1 MPRIPDEFSQ
11 VSRLQTSDFCP
22 ASLRALCSYHS
33 TLSKV
38 TEVPECPSWILHGGR
53 LRHSKADYF
62 SIGLFRTK
70 SGESLFLMEQT
81 ETALVVLLSTTIR
94 GRTYVLLSLRTEPGL
109 IGLTNLSTTIQST
122 PSNYLRRHGGKK
134 TPFIEIASEPSRH
147 GKVLYDG
154 KHHDWGNYY
163 LNKTKRF
170 LVIHV
175 ENPPD
180 APSGFCWVELEVAR
194 SLLAEDNLITNDL
207 RVCLPLVL
215 NHQTAVPGRL
225 FENAPTNDV
234 THLGESDFLPNAV
247 DSRGTKVSFY
257 RTETQTREVASW
269 IQPLLVPREAM
280 KLELSF
286 CEENGSR
293 LFAIKRGTRPG
304 LLGCH
309 LWFPAEVKGGH
320 VAQRVLTSAEGGRFW
335 KFQIQ
340 ITLRHVES
348 RSAAIPSQESLT
360 WVTEVELAA
369 LVAQPLQ
376 TSLEL
381 RMAWSLVISRLT
393 GLKPNA

>member
-1 MPRIPDEFSQ
+1 
-11 VSRLQTSDFCP
+11 
-22 ASLRALCSYHS
+22 
-33 TLSKV
+33 
-38 TEVPECPSWILHGGR
+38 
-53 LRHSKADYF
+53 
-62 SIGLFRTK
+62 
-70 SGESLFLMEQT
+70 MEQT
-81 ETALVVLLSTTIR
+81 ETALVVLLATAIL
-94 GRTYVLLSLRTEPGL
+94 GRSYVLLNLRTEPGL

-134 TPFIEIASEPSRH
+134 TPFIEIAADPSRH

-180 APSGFCWVELEVAR
+180 APSGYCWVELEVAR

-207 RVCLPLVL
+207 RVCLPIVL
-215 NHQTAVPGRL
+215 NHKAAVPGRL
-225 FENAPTNDV
+225 LENAPTNDV
-234 THLGESDFLPNAV
+234 THLGKSGFLPDAV

-257 RTETQTREVASW
+257 RTKTETREVATW

-280 KLELSF
+280 KLELGF
-286 CEENGSR
+286 CEEDGLR
-293 LFAIKRGTRPG
+293 FFAIRRETQPG
-304 LLGCH
+304 LLGGQ

-320 VAQRVLTSAEGGRFW
+320 VAQRVSTSAEGGRFW
-335 KFQIQ
+335 QFEIQ

-348 RSAAIPSQESLT
+348 RRAAIPPQESLA
-360 WVTEVELAA
+360 WVTEAELAA

-381 RMAWSLVISRLT
+381 RMAWSLAISRQS
-393 GLKPNA
+393 GLKSKA

>member
-1 MPRIPDEFSQ
+1 
-11 VSRLQTSDFCP
+11 
-22 ASLRALCSYHS
+22 
-33 TLSKV
+33 
-38 TEVPECPSWILHGGR
+38 
-53 LRHSKADYF
+53 
-62 SIGLFRTK
+62 
-70 SGESLFLMEQT
+70 
-81 ETALVVLLSTTIR
+81 
-94 GRTYVLLSLRTEPGL
+94 LLSLRTEPGL

-122 PSNYLRRHGGKK
+122 PSNYLRRHGGKA

-147 GKVLYDG
+147 GKFLYDG

-175 ENPPD
+175 GNPPD
-180 APSGFCWVELEVAR
+180 APSGYCWVELEVAR

>member
-1 MPRIPDEFSQ
+1 MSKFETTDFS
-11 VSRLQTSDFCP
+11 P
-22 ASLRALCSYHS
+22 ASLRALCSDY
-33 TLSKV
+33 SKFSKI
-38 TEVPECPSWILHGGR
+38 TEVSECPDWILYEGR

-62 SIGLFRTK
+62 SIGLFRAK
-70 SGESLFLMEQT
+70 SGENLFLLEQT
-81 ETALVVLLSTTIR
+81 ETALVVLLTTAIL
-94 GRTYVLLSLRTEPGL
+94 GRTYILLSLRTEPGL

-122 PSNYLRRHGGKK
+122 PSNYLRRHGGKA
-134 TPFIEIASEPSRH
+134 TPFIEIAAEPSRH

-180 APSGFCWVELEVAR
+180 APSGYCWVELEVAR

-234 THLGESDFLPNAV
+234 THLGESGFLPDAV
-247 DSRGTKVSFY
+247 DSRGAKVSFY

-280 KLELSF
+280 KLELGF

-293 LFAIKRGTRPG
+293 LFAITRGTQPG

-320 VAQRVLTSAEGGRFW
+320 VAQKVSTSAEGGRFW
-335 KFQIQ
+335 KFEIQ

-348 RSAAIPSQESLT
+348 RSAAIPSQESPA
-360 WVTEVELAA
+360 WVTEAELAA

-381 RMAWSLVISRLT
+381 RMAWSLAIARLT